1 MLAYSGAMAW
11 NDSNGILGKVSGAL
25 ISAAMQQHG
34 AAESSSPREVVSE
47 IDVPDVGRVRIKIR
61 LMSSRHRRSTNY
73 FWNAYFAE
81 MVEP

>member
-1 MLAYSGAMAW
+1 MTW
-11 NDSNGILGKVSGAL
+11 PPNNGILGKVPGAL
-25 ISAAMQQHG
+25 IAEAQQQHG
-34 AAESSSPREVVSE
+34 VAGSSSPREVASE

-61 LMSSRHRRSTNY
+61 LMSSRHHRSTNW